1 MMKSIRNAAKPI
13 YVIVIVAFVGTIIFA
28 WGMDISSKGKRPP
41 DAVGTVNGDKISINT
56 FEQTYQSKYSDF
68 VKTNPDPTD
77 EDLDRIRTEAWNSL
91 VGQVLMAQQID
102 KYHIQVTN
110 EELAEYVKR
119 MPPNAIYQ
127 SEQFQTD
134 GKFDWSKY
142 QTYLQNLVSQPS
154 PEANQALV
162 YIESVVKSQVL
173 MSKLQE
179 YVVSTAYVPKS
190 EVLEDYRDK
199 NEKVKVKYAYISPND
214 VDTSLVNITDE
225 MLKARYEK
233 DKDELYKIDKTAT
246 IKYVSFTKEA
256 SQADIDSV
264 KRDIDDIYNK
274 LKNGDDFAQL
284 AQEYSQDRS
293 GENGGDLGWFGK
305 GQMVK
310 PFEDAAFALK
320 KVGDI
325 SEPVQSRFGFHIIKL
340 TGKRDKNDK
349 GEKQEQIKASH
360 ILLKTEA
367 SPQTLAD
374 LKANAERFRQDAL
387 DGDFDAVAEELGY
400 NVTTSQP
407 FSEGNQIPGLGMQK
421 ELSDMAFKGKKNAVS
436 SVVDT
441 RNAYIVATPA
451 GINEAGYKPFDDVK
465 ANIERELKRE
475 MITRMAMAKGDSV
488 YSIMTENSLD
498 YDKGMAQAGLSVK
511 ETDFFSRNE
520 YVKNVGSDPGFI
532 GTAFELT
539 QQNPVSRPVEG
550 RSGCYLLEFVAHQP
564 IDLAHYESISDSLY
578 NEAVTKKRK
587 DIWNN
592 WYRNIYEE
600 ANIKDYRQEIY
611 GS

>member
-41 DAVGTVNGDKISINT
+41 DAVGTVNGDKISIRT
-56 FEQTYQSKYSDF
+56 FDQTYQSKYSDF
-68 VKTNPDPTD
+68 VQTNPDPTD
-77 EDLDRIRTEAWNSL
+77 EDIDRIRTEAWNSL
-91 VGQVLMAQQID
+91 VGQILMAQQID
-102 KYHIQVTN
+102 KYHIRVSN
-110 EELAEYVKR
+110 DELAEYVKR
-119 MPPNAIYQ
+119 MPPNQIYQ

-154 PEANQALV
+154 PEANQALL
-162 YIESVVKSQVL
+162 YIESMVKSQVL
-173 MSKLQE
+173 ISKLQD
-179 YVVSTAYVPKS
+179 YVVSTAYLPKS

-199 NEKVKVKYAYISPND
+199 NEKVKVKYAYISRND
-214 VDTSLVNITDE
+214 LDTTQINVTDD
-225 MLKARYEK
+225 MLKARYDQEK
-233 DKDELYKIDKTAT
+233 DEKFKVDKTAT

-264 KRDIDDIYNK
+264 KRDIDDLYNK
-274 LKNGDDFAQL
+274 LKNGADFAQL
-284 AQEYSQDRS
+284 AEEYSQDRS

-310 PFEDAAFALK
+310 PFEDAAFGLK
-320 KVGDI
+320 KIGDI

-349 GEKQEQIKASH
+349 GEKQEQVKASH

-374 LKANAERFRQDAL
+374 LKADAERFRQDAL
-387 DGDFDAVAEELGY
+387 DGDFAAVAEEMGY

-407 FSEGNQIPGLGMQK
+407 FTDGSPISGIGVQK
-421 ELSDMAFKGKKNAVS
+421 DLSDMAFKGRENAVS
-436 SVVDT
+436 GVIDT
-441 RNAYIVATPA
+441 RGAYIVAAPA
-451 GINEAGYKPFDDVK
+451 GINEAGYRPFDDVK
-465 ANIERELKRE
+465 AVLERELKTE
-475 MITRMAMAKGDSV
+475 MVNQMAMAKGDSV
-488 YSIMTENSLD
+488 YKNMTDNKLSF
-498 YDKGMAQAGLSVK
+498 DKAMAQGGLSVK

-520 YVKNVGSDPGFI
+520 YIKNVGSDPEFI
-532 GTAFELT
+532 GTAFELSEEK
-539 QQNPVSRPVEG
+539 PISRPVEG

-564 IDLAHYESISDSLY
+564 IDLAHYESVSDSLY
-578 NEAVTKKRK
+578 KEALDKKQK
-587 DIWNN
+587 DLWNN
-592 WYRNIYEE
+592 WYRNVYEE
-600 ANIKDYRQEIY
+600 AQIKDYRQEIF